1 MKLHET
7 LFGRLIAQVM
17 VYALVQA
24 SIPPAWAVSLEE
36 PRTLPKSPHQQAK
49 PTAFESYAAELASA
63 SPDWNKLQRLAQTF
77 PVIEKPAISRVLGL
91 SEMESRK
98 GLLAVNPYVAGSQKW
113 SVNYAGVDLIT
124 GNYTTSATDLS
135 FEGGYGIPIN
145 VTRTYS
151 SNNADDG
158 PLGRGWTLSVD
169 IRSTAGG
176 ILKGPGS
183 PVRSTPL
190 KMFDRPITEVFN
202 TTTDTIPNPQV
213 VTEGVIAED
222 ASGFQEQIQRDVDGI
237 LNAPAWDANV
247 YESEIELDPDSE
259 DEYWVNTSQTMTT
272 PEGTVY
278 VYEKYG
284 EYDDGAKSVFDEDSP
299 PDYTPS
305 NILKIASI
313 TDRHGNETTFEY
325 EYPTYPM
332 CTQERASGTVTEQ
345 VLSKV
350 TMPGGRELHFTYI
363 TAGSGGGTVNTG
375 HISRIADGTGS
386 EARAVNYT
394 YDEGMYLE
402 TATTGVT
409 VGTSTGGLTTTY
421 AYGSA
426 IKPYDE
432 WPSEDVAGGL
442 LRSITDPRG
451 LETKIRYRMGTSRM
465 APYQSW
471 DEVVSPFAYLVIQP
485 NNIHT
490 WIAPNGF
497 FAGGST
503 VVDNGTTYNI
513 PVGLDLTQSLTTHFQ
528 DRIGNTNAEGTLIND
543 GAITLGTI
551 LDEGE
556 ISYGSLPTTLTSPF
570 TMTMFDLMAMRPSGS
585 TEYAY
590 PGLPS
595 WSRSYNLQLMSLT
608 SETRFTY
615 PWQWGDLRAA
625 RLLDG
630 GSTQWQRQEVITDT
644 TWNFLG
650 APLSKT
656 VTEKVKSNGGTRST
670 VGNPNVVEYAYHGA
684 DKYFQQKAVRTKTGS
699 SSWRY
704 SYTDY
709 YSSTDDTNGAAKG
722 MTKYVYDS
730 KNGGISVTGENWRT
744 GVAPTTD
751 HHSAWFRYDSAGR
764 ITTVHKLH
772 DTTSTWVY
780 VKTTTSYNSNGSP
793 GWGLPYQVKE
803 DEGSGKIN
811 RTTTTTA
818 YDRAGRA
825 THVTDGAG
833 RTFETTYNPRGQ
845 VEDVKRTDTSPD
857 TYIVQYYYGT
867 TGGTAENGMV
877 TEVYDCLSG
886 ALTWIVYFASDN
898 GTPSLRGQVDN
909 VYNDDG
915 LLWSD
920 YTVYYGYDAAGRR
933 SNVSYDFPYNTTNN
947 VTNYSY
953 RDYVRVG
960 SPESPNYAF
969 QTMTLL
975 DEEDA
980 TPEEFHYQFDT
991 SGRMS
996 HAVFAQTP
1004 SQTSAY
1010 PYYPDSANP
1019 TADMATHRAHVVYD
1033 YHPGGQLA
1041 ELRYAW
1047 QDIDDDTYDN
1057 THLRKVTYAYDDYK
1071 GLRDSATFAS
1081 GAGGESWGTG
1091 RTENYTYDA
1100 DLDYLTEVDYNDGLS
1115 NEVQSWTYDAAG
1127 NRSNTGYT
1135 YDHLNQ
1141 MITSPGSAT
1150 YQHDILG
1157 NRLWKNRYY
1166 SSAVRYDWDD
1176 AGRMLKTIKSSG
1188 GAEYMYRADGMRIR
1202 KVTGL
1207 QLVWN
1212 GEEGNSSGYY
1222 DEDQD
1227 ANNPTYRYRYDG
1239 QMCFEDDYTVAIPGS
1254 PPSASVTGN
1263 SYALGARGIDMIR
1276 TFSVNVSNFN
1286 RSYTG
1291 TQFPIYDGHGNMIAT
1306 LSRNGT
1312 GNTIENNRSYD
1323 VWGSV
1328 RSSSSLN
1335 PSAMNG
1341 PNNRYCANLGHK
1353 QDDESDLIYMH
1364 ARYYE
1369 PGTGRFVSEDLQRD
1383 GSNWYSY
1390 CRSAPSAGV
1399 DINGNEFIPFADKLH
1414 SIIKKTQQLFAAMKV
1429 CATSFTVGLFGLLF
1443 CAGWLSLGLSGFD
1456 INGNWLVGVTGMTA
1470 LQGVVGMIGMAL
1482 DGCITAAAAKGCG
1495 ESPSVADRTKATY
1508 TAYYLSISLFL
1519 AITKLEAML

>member
-24 SIPPAWAVSLEE
+24 SIPPAWALSLEA
-36 PRTLPKSPHQQAK
+36 PRTLPESPRQQTK

-63 SPDWNKLQRLAQTF
+63 SPDWNKLQRLAQSF
-77 PVIEKPAISRVLGL
+77 PVIEKPAVSRVLVA
-91 SEMESRK
+91 SEMENRK

-151 SNNADDG
+151 SNNPDDG

-190 KMFDRPITEVFN
+190 KMFDRPINEVFN

-325 EYPTYPM
+325 EYPTYPT
-332 CTQERASGTVTEQ
+332 CTQVRASGTVTEQ

-363 TAGSGGGTVNTG
+363 TAGSGAGTVNTG

-394 YDEGMYLE
+394 YTDGMYLA
-402 TATTGVT
+402 TATVGVT

-432 WPSEDVAGGL
+432 WPNAGVAHGL

-471 DEVVSPFAYLVIQP
+471 YGVVSPFAYLVIQP

-528 DRIGNTNAEGTLIND
+528 DRIGNTNASGTLIND
-543 GAITLGTI
+543 GAITLGT
-551 LDEGE
+551 
-556 ISYGSLPTTLTSPF
+556 LPTTLDNPF
-570 TMTMFDLMAMRPSGS
+570 TMTMFDIMAMKPSGS
-585 TEYAY
+585 TEYEY
-590 PGLPS
+590 PGLAS
-595 WSRSYNLQLMSLT
+595 WTRSYNLQLMSLT
-608 SETRFTY
+608 SETRYTY

-644 TWNFLG
+644 TSNFLG

-656 VTEKVKSNGGTRST
+656 VTEKVTSNGGTLST

-684 DKYFQQKAVRTKTGS
+684 DKYFQQKAVRVKTGS

-709 YSSTDDTNGAAKG
+709 YSSTDTSSGAAKG
-722 MTKYVYDS
+722 MTRYVYDA
-730 KNGGISVTGENWRT
+730 KYGGITATGTNWRT
-744 GVAPTTD
+744 GTNSVAPTSGQ
-751 HHSAWFRYDSAGR
+751 HAAEFKYDSRGR
-764 ITTVHKLH
+764 VTEVQKLKTVSG
-772 DTTSTWVY
+772 STY
-780 VKTTTSYNSNGSP
+780 TRVKTTTSYNSDGSP

-803 DEGSGKIN
+803 DEGSGKLN

-825 THVTDGAG
+825 TNVTDGAG
-833 RTFETTYNPRGQ
+833 RTFETAYNQRGQ
-845 VEDVKRTDTSPD
+845 VDEVKRTDTSPD

-886 ALTWIVYFASDN
+886 ALTNVTYFASDN

-920 YTVYYGYDAAGRR
+920 YTVYYDYDAAGRR
-933 SNVSYDFPYNTTNN
+933 AWASYEFPYHTTNN

-960 SPESPNYAF
+960 SPESPNFAF

-975 DEEDA
+975 DDEDA

-996 HAVFAQTP
+996 HSVFAQTP

-1033 YHPGGQLA
+1033 YHPAGQLA
-1041 ELRYAW
+1041 EIRYAW
-1047 QDIDDDTYDN
+1047 QDIDDDTYDD
-1057 THLRKVTYAYDDYK
+1057 TYLRKVTYAYDDYK

-1100 DLDYLTEVDYNDGLS
+1100 DLDFLTEVDYNDGLS

-1127 NRSNTGYT
+1127 NRSNSGYT
-1135 YDHLNQ
+1135 YNNLN
-1141 MITSPGSAT
+1141 MMTASPGAT
-1150 YQHDILG
+1150 YANDMLG
-1157 NRLWKNRYY
+1157 NRTDRNPE
-1166 SSAVRYDWDD
+1166 SSGARQYVWDD
-1176 AGRMLKTIKSSG
+1176 AGRLLKSADSTK
-1188 GAEYMYRADGMRIR
+1188 GATYMYRADGMRIK

-1207 QLVWN
+1207 QLIWIED
-1212 GEEGNSSGYY
+1212 EESASGYY
-1222 DEDQD
+1222 DEEQD

-1239 QMCFEDDYTVAIPGS
+1239 QLCFEDDYTVAIPGS

-1263 SYALGARGIDMIR
+1263 SYALGGRGIDMIR

-1353 QDDESDLIYMH
+1353 QDDESDLIYMR

-1369 PGTGRFVSEDLQRD
+1369 SGTGRFISEDPARD
-1383 GSNWYSY
+1383 GSNWFGY
-1390 CRSAPSAGV
+1390 C
-1399 DINGNEFIPFADKLH
+1399 GNEPVSKHDPSGRSFQEAYLWATGILELFSYALDNSNAFRHTAMAHVVFFERLLANLPNSLGHASRLLQTDLVKDLRIRTMAAKKAGASNSGYYVQYASFFIGMNA
-1414 SIIKKTQQLFAAMKV
+1414 S
-1429 CATSFTVGLFGLLF
+1429 LLLI
-1443 CAGWLSLGLSGFD
+1443 GWLLGVWGPGDNL
-1456 INGNWLVGVTGMTA
+1456 
-1470 LQGVVGMIGMAL
+1470 
-1482 DGCITAAAAKGCG
+1482 
-1495 ESPSVADRTKATY
+1495 
-1508 TAYYLSISLFL
+1508 YYN
-1519 AITKLEAML
+1519 